1 MHPTASFGSHISV
14 SLGDL
19 RVNTCRCETNSLW
32 LTRLEFR
39 SLTHL
44 ACQNRGQNYEIGGK
58 VRAASEKIEYIGGAP
73 SYRPRHEFRPQI

>member
-19 RVNTCRCETNSLW
+19 RVNACRCETNSLW
-32 LTRLEFR
+32 PTRLEFR

-58 VRAASEKIEYIGGAP
+58 VRAASEKIEYIV
-73 SYRPRHEFRPQI
+73 PRHEFRPQI